1 MKTSAEEEVKEE
13 VESGVGQKPLLSEEL
28 NKSTHT
34 ETLPKLSARE
44 NVRVRNLCI
53 KFILRNESR
62 RLEGTEREVFWCKN
76 GKMNKCMKLR
86 KRGVEL
92 VQ

>member
-1 MKTSAEEEVKEE
+1 MSW
-13 VESGVGQKPLLSEEL
+13 VGQKPLLSEEL
-28 NKSTHT
+28 NKSTRI
-34 ETLPKLSARE
+34 ETLLKLSVKE

-62 RLEGTEREVFWCKN
+62 RPKDGTNLRVKSSGAKN

>member
-28 NKSTHT
+28 NKSTCT
-34 ETLPKLSARE
+34 ETLLKLSVKE

-53 KFILRNESR
+53 KFYIVKRVTKTK
-62 RLEGTEREVFWCKN
+62 GWHEVASQVLWCK
-76 GKMNKCMKLR
+76 K
-86 KRGVEL
+86 
-92 VQ
+92 